1 MAKSS
6 YESEIEPAIVPEMV
20 KHLLIEEKSRRSL
33 LLKAADSILEP
44 VITEIIRE
52 ELTFRIISERNRKQT
67 RIRVLFVD
75 QLRSS
80 LIEDFVSAEVR
91 NFLDVEIRE
100 KKKTEAIQEEKEIL
114 INETLFEVLREVMI
128 QQREIFLLERN
139 EKRISDVLQNS
150 WVSKQMDFDLISPA
164 GRAILASHKLTEQIT
179 FKKVTKNSLGHLN
192 FSQSDLVLVTKW
204 WNSAQVK
211 KNNPFSIA
219 SILGKPDTPPTK
231 ENPSCPAS
239 TPAEPCMSH
248 IPGPSKP
255 AAEPMI
261 TSSSIP
267 PSNIPSSSS
276 IAIGSGTVTAAEL
289 EIMLHGKNNSRRSS
303 ILDEIIFLQKTL
315 QKSVLGKTP
324 GVITPNPLTPGKAF
338 PKTPLTPGGTMG
350 HKDYRSDFEK
360 ILKVRT
366 PAANGTPLGCTP
378 TKGPFPTNN
387 LSGLSGQ
394 PGPII
399 VSAPS
404 VSKTETA
411 GQPSSANQQPPSLL
425 DLPMPDLIPS
435 SNPPNSSTKST
446 PTVKL
451 KRKKDYLTS
460 AYQDT
465 DSAGKFFR
473 VHINFDNQFYAS
485 MTWKVFCEF
494 ILNT

>member
-1 MAKSS
+1 MRK
-6 YESEIEPAIVPEMV
+6 IAI
-20 KHLLIEEKSRRSL
+20 SQQNFFR
-33 LLKAADSILEP
+33 ADF
-44 VITEIIRE
+44 T
-52 ELTFRIISERNRKQT
+52 
-67 RIRVLFVD
+67 
-75 QLRSS
+75 
-80 LIEDFVSAEVR
+80 
-91 NFLDVEIRE
+91 
-100 KKKTEAIQEEKEIL
+100 
-114 INETLFEVLREVMI
+114 TLFEVLREVMI
-128 QQREIFLLERN
+128 QQREIFLIERN

-204 WNSAQVK
+204 WTSTQVK
-211 KNNPFSIA
+211 KNNPFSIE

-231 ENPSCPAS
+231 EQNSSCPTTTSAD
-239 TPAEPCMSH
+239 PDLSH
-248 IPGPSKP
+248 IAGPSKP
-255 AAEPMI
+255 AEPI
-261 TSSSIP
+261 IASSISSSIP

-276 IAIGSGTVTAAEL
+276 IAIGSRTVTAAEL

-315 QKSVLGKTP
+315 QKSVLGSAAKTP
-324 GVITPNPLTPGKAF
+324 NVITPNPMTPGKAF

-366 PAANGTPLGCTP
+366 PAANGTPLGCSP
-378 TKGPFPTNN
+378 QKGPFQTNN

-404 VSKTETA
+404 VSSSKTETA
-411 GQPSSANQQPPSLL
+411 QPSSNQQPSLL

-435 SNPPNSSTKST
+435 SNPPNSSTKT

-465 DSAGKFFR
+465 DSAGKVLLSSYF
-473 VHINFDNQFYAS
+473 NFNQFYAS
-485 MTWKVFCEF
+485 MISQGKVFRKKKLSGNRF
-494 ILNT
+494 

>member
-1 MAKSS
+1 MSETTYDCKI
-6 YESEIEPAIVPEMV
+6 ESVLIPEMV
-20 KHLLIEEKSRRSL
+20 KLLLKEEKSRRNL
-33 LLKAADSILEP
+33 LLKTAEDSIVNP
-44 VITEIIRE
+44 VISEIIRE

-75 QLRSS
+75 QFRSS
-80 LIEDFVSAEVR
+80 LISNFVSSEVR
-91 NFLDVEIRE
+91 NFLDAEIRE
-100 KKKTEAIQEEKEIL
+100 KKKTEAIDEEKEIL

-139 EKRISDVLQNS
+139 EKIQKRISDVLQNS

-164 GRAILASHKLTEQIT
+164 GRAILANHKLTEQIT
-179 FKKVTKNSLGHLN
+179 FKKVTKNSLGHLKL
-192 FSQSDLVLVTKW
+192 SQSDLVLVTKW

-231 ENPSCPAS
+231 DNPPCPAAAS
-239 TPAEPCMSH
+239 AEPCPSH

-255 AAEPMI
+255 NTEPMI
-261 TSSSIP
+261 TSSMT
-267 PSNIPSSSS
+267 SSSS
-276 IAIGSGTVTAAEL
+276 IAIGSGSVTAAEL
-289 EIMLHGKNNSRRSS
+289 EVMLHGKSNSRRSS

-324 GVITPNPLTPGKAF
+324 NVITPNPMTPGKAF

-360 ILKVRT
+360 VLKVRT
-366 PAANGTPLGCTP
+366 PAANALTPLGCSP
-378 TKGPFPTNN
+378 QKGPFPTNNTN

-404 VSKTETA
+404 VSKTGET
-411 GQPSSANQQPPSLL
+411 GQPSTANQQPASLL

-435 SNPPNSSTKST
+435 SNPPNSSTKT

-465 DSAGKFFR
+465 DSAGKFF
-473 VHINFDNQFYAS
+473 
-485 MTWKVFCEF
+485 
-494 ILNT
+494 

>member
-1 MAKSS
+1 
-6 YESEIEPAIVPEMV
+6 
-20 KHLLIEEKSRRSL
+20 
-33 LLKAADSILEP
+33 
-44 VITEIIRE
+44 
-52 ELTFRIISERNRKQT
+52 
-67 RIRVLFVD
+67 
-75 QLRSS
+75 
-80 LIEDFVSAEVR
+80 
-91 NFLDVEIRE
+91 
-100 KKKTEAIQEEKEIL
+100 
-114 INETLFEVLREVMI
+114 MI
-128 QQREIFLLERN
+128 QQREIFLIERN

-204 WNSAQVK
+204 WNSTQVK

-231 ENPSCPAS
+231 EQNSSCPTTTSAD
-239 TPAEPCMSH
+239 PDLSH
-248 IPGPSKP
+248 IAGPSKP
-255 AAEPMI
+255 AEPVI
-261 TSSSIP
+261 ASSISSSIP

-276 IAIGSGTVTAAEL
+276 IAIGSRTVTAAEL

-315 QKSVLGKTP
+315 QKSVLGSAAKTP
-324 GVITPNPLTPGKAF
+324 NVITPNPMTPGKAF

-366 PAANGTPLGCTP
+366 PAANGTPLGCSP
-378 TKGPFPTNN
+378 HKGPFQTNN

-404 VSKTETA
+404 VSSSKTETA
-411 GQPSSANQQPPSLL
+411 QPSSNQQPSLL

-435 SNPPNSSTKST
+435 SNPPNSSTKT

-465 DSAGKFFR
+465 DSAGKVLLSSYF
-473 VHINFDNQFYAS
+473 NFNQFYAS
-485 MTWKVFCEF
+485 MISQGKVFRNKNYLGIDSKYDFKKNPKRRFDLPEISFSPSCKSDLSTAKYLFTTKYE
-494 ILNT
+494 

>member
-1 MAKSS
+1 MIFHNSS
-6 YESEIEPAIVPEMV
+6 
-20 KHLLIEEKSRRSL
+20 
-33 LLKAADSILEP
+33 
-44 VITEIIRE
+44 
-52 ELTFRIISERNRKQT
+52 
-67 RIRVLFVD
+67 
-75 QLRSS
+75 
-80 LIEDFVSAEVR
+80 
-91 NFLDVEIRE
+91 NFWAYF
-100 KKKTEAIQEEKEIL
+100 T
-114 INETLFEVLREVMI
+114 TLFEVLREVMI
-128 QQREIFLLERN
+128 QQREIFLIERN

-204 WNSAQVK
+204 WNSTQVK

-231 ENPSCPAS
+231 EQNSSCPANAS
-239 TPAEPCMSH
+239 VDPDLSH
-248 IPGPSKP
+248 IAGPSKP
-255 AAEPMI
+255 GPTEPI
-261 TSSSIP
+261 IASSISSSIP
-267 PSNIPSSSS
+267 PSNIPPSSS
-276 IAIGSGTVTAAEL
+276 IAIGSRTVTAAEL

-315 QKSVLGKTP
+315 QKSVLGSAAKTP
-324 GVITPNPLTPGKAF
+324 NVITPNPMTPGKAF

-366 PAANGTPLGCTP
+366 PAANGTPLGCSP
-378 TKGPFPTNN
+378 HKGPFQTNN

-411 GQPSSANQQPPSLL
+411 QPSSNQQPSLL

-435 SNPPNSSTKST
+435 SNPPNSSTKT

-465 DSAGKFFR
+465 DSAGK
-473 VHINFDNQFYAS
+473 VLSSSQKLISIMSHD
-485 MTWKVFCEF
+485 
-494 ILNT
+494 

>member
-1 MAKSS
+1 MS
-6 YESEIEPAIVPEMV
+6 
-20 KHLLIEEKSRRSL
+20 
-33 LLKAADSILEP
+33 
-44 VITEIIRE
+44 
-52 ELTFRIISERNRKQT
+52 
-67 RIRVLFVD
+67 
-75 QLRSS
+75 
-80 LIEDFVSAEVR
+80 
-91 NFLDVEIRE
+91 
-100 KKKTEAIQEEKEIL
+100 
-114 INETLFEVLREVMI
+114 
-128 QQREIFLLERN
+128 QQREIFLIERN

-204 WNSAQVK
+204 WNSTQVK

-231 ENPSCPAS
+231 EQNSSCPA
-239 TPAEPCMSH
+239 TACVDPDLSH
-248 IPGPSKP
+248 IAGPSKP
-255 AAEPMI
+255 PGPTEPVI
-261 TSSSIP
+261 TSSISASIP
-267 PSNIPSSSS
+267 PSNIPPSSS
-276 IAIGSGTVTAAEL
+276 IAIGSRTVTAAEL

-315 QKSVLGKTP
+315 QKSVLGSAAKTP
-324 GVITPNPLTPGKAF
+324 NVITPNPMTPGKAF

-366 PAANGTPLGCTP
+366 PAANGTPLGCSP
-378 TKGPFPTNN
+378 HKGPFQTNN

-411 GQPSSANQQPPSLL
+411 QPSSNQQPSLL

-435 SNPPNSSTKST
+435 SNPPNSSTKT

-465 DSAGKFFR
+465 DSAGK
-473 VHINFDNQFYAS
+473 VLSYYKN
-485 MTWKVFCEF
+485 
-494 ILNT
+494 

>member
-1 MAKSS
+1 MK
-6 YESEIEPAIVPEMV
+6 
-20 KHLLIEEKSRRSL
+20 
-33 LLKAADSILEP
+33 
-44 VITEIIRE
+44 ITISQNN
-52 ELTFRIISERNRKQT
+52 TFFRAYFT
-67 RIRVLFVD
+67 
-75 QLRSS
+75 
-80 LIEDFVSAEVR
+80 
-91 NFLDVEIRE
+91 
-100 KKKTEAIQEEKEIL
+100 
-114 INETLFEVLREVMI
+114 TLFEVLREVMI
-128 QQREIFLLERN
+128 QQREIFLIERN

-204 WNSAQVK
+204 WNSTQVK

-231 ENPSCPAS
+231 EQNSSCPTTTSADPDLS
-239 TPAEPCMSH
+239 NIA
-248 IPGPSKP
+248 GPSKP
-255 AAEPMI
+255 AEPI
-261 TSSSIP
+261 IASSISSSNP

-276 IAIGSGTVTAAEL
+276 IAIGSRTVTAAEL

-315 QKSVLGKTP
+315 QKSVLGSAAKTP
-324 GVITPNPLTPGKAF
+324 NVITPNPMTPGKAF

-366 PAANGTPLGCTP
+366 PAANGTPLGCSP
-378 TKGPFPTNN
+378 HKGSFQTNN

-404 VSKTETA
+404 VSSSKTETA
-411 GQPSSANQQPPSLL
+411 QPSSNQQPSLL

-435 SNPPNSSTKST
+435 SNPPNSSTKT

-465 DSAGKFFR
+465 DSAGKVLFMSYHKTSIQFHKLVKFPITRGRFFSNQIQHNLETHFLSLR
-473 VHINFDNQFYAS
+473 SSNFSHWQTSHD
-485 MTWKVFCEF
+485 
-494 ILNT
+494 L